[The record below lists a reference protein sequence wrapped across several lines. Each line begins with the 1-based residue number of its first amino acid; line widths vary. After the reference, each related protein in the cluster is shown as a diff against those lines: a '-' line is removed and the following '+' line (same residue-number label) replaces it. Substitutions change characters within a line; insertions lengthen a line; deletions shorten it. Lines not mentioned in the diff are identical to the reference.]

1 MSNPS
6 SFERRYWLPIATI
19 FGILLM
25 LLFAALKPKPGVQ
38 PHASIAPLVEI
49 YEVKTQPL
57 APLISGF
64 GRVIP
69 HESWAAISEV
79 TGRVIYRHPE
89 LEQGRSLPSETI
101 VIKIDPVDY
110 ELALA
115 QSRSNLKTAELELQR
130 IKLNQKSYT
139 QSREIEKSRL
149 DIAKSELNRKQNLN
163 KNKLI
168 SNSELESQRNAVLA
182 QQKTVWDLESKLDLI
197 PTDLEVAQANLNV
210 ALAQQNSAQRSLD
223 RTQISLPFSGQIG
236 NVNVELGQVVN
247 LQQTL
252 LQADDLR
259 IMEVT
264 ANMSLSDMRRL
275 ISATSG
281 DPRANGQ
288 AIPDIR
294 NLPLTAKVLLTVGD
308 QQYTWPAKVDRID
321 GSIDV
326 DANTIGMTVQ
336 VTNQVQDFD
345 PRLSPPLVKDM
356 YVQVQVSS
364 IGKEALVIPSKALHG
379 KHVYILNDDKTLT
392 IREVHVSYQQDDK
405 SAIGEGLE
413 QGERIIV
420 TDILAPSNGMQV
432 RLLDTDKK
440 EAKP

>member
-1 MSNPS
+1 MSN
-6 SFERRYWLPIATI
+6 SFSYERKFWLPLAAVA
-19 FGILLM
+19 GILLM
-25 LLFAALKPKPGVQ
+25 LLFAALKPKPTIQ
-38 PHASIAPLVEI
+38 PLASIAPLVEV
-49 YEVKTQPL
+49 YEVKIQPL

-64 GRVIP
+64 GRVTP

-89 LEQGRSLPSETI
+89 LEQGRSLPSDTI

-130 IKLNQKSYT
+130 IKLNQKSYI

-149 DIAKSELNRKQNLN
+149 DIANSELNRKQDLN
-163 KNKLI
+163 KSKLI

-197 PTDLEVAQANLNV
+197 PTDLEVAHANMKV
-210 ALAQQNSAQRSLD
+210 AQAQQNSAQRSLD
-223 RTQISLPFSGQIG
+223 RTQISLPFDGQISK
-236 NVNVELGQVVN
+236 VNVELGQVVN

-252 LQADDLR
+252 LEADDLR

-281 DPRANGQ
+281 NPRADGQ
-288 AIPDIR
+288 PMPDIR
-294 NLPLTAKVLLTVGD
+294 NLPLSAQVLLTVGD
-308 QQYTWPAKVDRID
+308 QQYTWTAKVDRIN

-326 DANTIGMTVQ
+326 NANTIGLTVQ
-336 VTNQVQDFD
+336 VDNQLEDFN
-345 PRLSPPLVKDM
+345 PRLNPPLVKDM
-356 YVQVQVSS
+356 YVEVQISS
-364 IGKEALVIPSKALHG
+364 LGKDALVIPSKALHG
-379 KHVYILNDDKTLT
+379 KHVYILNDDNTLT
-392 IREVHVSYQQDDK
+392 IREVGVSYQQGDK
-405 SAIGEGLE
+405 TAIYDGVELA
-413 QGERIIV
+413 ERIIV

-432 RLLDTDKK
+432 RLHDPVKN